1 MVNIK
6 TWQITLMKQ
15 SLYSTDLRYMDHPFP
30 SDVRLVFTLT
40 RAEDKQILN
49 GPKPDNGT
57 EFFIHLKEF
66 ELYVKRLVLNPTLY
80 SKIEERLTSSPL
92 NYYYYRLQEG

>member
-1 MVNIK
+1 MN
-6 TWQITLMKQ
+6 
-15 SLYSTDLRYMDHPFP
+15 HPFP

-49 GPKPDNGT
+49 GPKSNDGT

-66 ELYVKRLVLNPTLY
+66 EMYVKRLVLNPTLY
-80 SKIEERLTSSPL
+80 AKIEERLTSSPL
-92 NYYYYRLQEG
+92 NYYYYRLQAG